1 MPNKRVVDNYRR
13 DPHNGTQ
20 LRNVYTAGGKTHVG
34 TLSLAPTPNGQHDTW
49 LFKFSGEEEAR
60 RNENDQ
66 SIRDARNK
74 AQREE
79 IAGKRARL
87 SLTHRAQSF
96 SMKLPLVSAPD
107 RAKARNSLSAQ
118 VRRAEQPPEDR
129 DAANATR
136 RANDQ
141 VGRAEQLP
149 EDRDAVNATRRA
161 NDQVTACLCIAR
173 PLHTCALGC
182 WEYFP
187 KTQTNDAFIF

>member
-1 MPNKRVVDNYRR
+1 M
-13 DPHNGTQ
+13 
-20 LRNVYTAGGKTHVG
+20 G

-49 LFKFSGEEEAR
+49 LFKLSGEEEAR

-129 DAANATR
+129 GAANATRRANDQVRRAEQLPEDRDAANATR

-141 VGRAEQLP
+141 ARRAEQPP
-149 EDRDAVNATRRA
+149 EDRTAVNATRRT
-161 NDQVTACLCIAR
+161 NDQVTISARLHCAPCTHLCVGVRSIS
-173 PLHTCALGC
+173 HK
-182 WEYFP
+182 P
-187 KTQTNDAFIF
+187 KLMTHSSFDGPRSL

>member
-1 MPNKRVVDNYRR
+1 MPKKRVVDDYRR
-13 DPHNGTQ
+13 DPRDRTQ
-20 LRNVYTAGGKTHVG
+20 LRAVLTPSGKNVVG
-34 TLSLAPTPNGQHDTW
+34 TQSLAPTPNGQNEAW
-49 LFKFSGEEEAR
+49 LFKLSGEEEAR

-96 SMKLPLVSAPD
+96 SMELPLVSAPD

-129 DAANATR
+129 YTVNATRRANGQVQQAEQPPEDRDAANATR
-136 RANDQ
+136 RAN
-141 VGRAEQLP
+141 G
-149 EDRDAVNATRRA
+149 
-161 NDQVTACLCIAR
+161 QVTLSVRLYCAPSTYLCTWM
-173 PLHTCALGC
+173 L
-182 WEYFP
+182 
-187 KTQTNDAFIF
+187 